1 MSTPQLFIVGQFS
14 KIDMLIPRYESQPT
28 GYYRL
33 GSWIE
38 LPSPPVPMNRWFSR
52 FTRFAFCTFFFYE
65 PFFVCFLLLLISSPA
80 SATPPKFT
88 SVTKEAGIHFKH
100 HDGAR
105 GQRYFIEPLGG
116 GAAFLDYNN
125 DKFQDIYFVN
135 GADLSLLPKGRLD
148 RDEPPRN
155 ALYRNNGDGTFTDV
169 ARAAGVADIGYGMG
183 CAVGDY
189 NNDGFP
195 DLYVTNFGANIFF
208 RNNGDGT
215 FTDVTT
221 ETGTGD
227 TRWGTSCAF
236 VDYDNDSFLDL
247 YVTNYVKYT
256 IESDQ
261 ICMNKGVRVYCDP
274 RLYEGEL
281 DILYHNN
288 GDGTFT
294 DVTEFASFSGATGRG
309 LALAW
314 GDYDD
319 DSDMDVYIANDADQ
333 NFLYRNDGDG
343 TFTDVSLTAG
353 VGFSEDGEPENGMGV
368 DFGDYD
374 NDGRLDLI
382 VTNFQGQ
389 TNTLYHNEGHGL
401 FSEVSYASKI
411 GTMSL
416 PYLAWGVSF
425 CDYDNDGYQDLFVA
439 NGHLD
444 ENVQAFNPTG
454 FYQQPNLLFRNNRDG
469 TFDEV
474 GVNSGFGIR
483 LEKVSRG
490 FAYSDYDNDGDLDLL
505 VTNLRG
511 SPDLLENRGGQ
522 NTWLTL
528 KLVGTRSNRDAIG
541 ARVKVTTG
549 NLIQIR
555 EVRSGSSYLSQ
566 NDMRLHFGLGK
577 HRRIDSIEFRWPSGL
592 QERLEEVEVNQALTL
607 VEGSVKSSR

>member
-1 MSTPQLFIVGQFS
+1 MSLFFI
-14 KIDMLIPRYESQPT
+14 
-28 GYYRL
+28 
-33 GSWIE
+33 
-38 LPSPPVPMNRWFSR
+38 
-52 FTRFAFCTFFFYE
+52 
-65 PFFVCFLLLLISSPA
+65 CFLLLLISNP
-80 SATPPKFT
+80 SAADPLQFI

-100 HDGAR
+100 HDGAS

-125 DKFQDIYFVN
+125 DGLQDIYLVN
-135 GADLSLLPKGRLD
+135 GANLPPLPQ
-148 RDEPPRN
+148 EQSSAVELPRN
-155 ALYRNNGDGTFTDV
+155 ALYRNNGDGTFADV
-169 ARAAGVADIGYGMG
+169 AMAAGVADTGYGMG

-195 DLYVTNFGANIFF
+195 DLYVTNFGANVFF
-208 RNNGDGT
+208 HNNGDGT

-221 ETGTGD
+221 QTGTGD
-227 TRWGTSCAF
+227 TRWGASCAF
-236 VDYDNDSFLDL
+236 VDYDNDGFLDL

-256 IESDQ
+256 IESGQ
-261 ICMNKGVRVYCDP
+261 VCMNKGVRVYCDP

-294 DVTEFASFSGATGRG
+294 DVTKSAGFSEATGRG

-319 DSDMDVYIANDADQ
+319 DGDMDVYIANDADQ
-333 NFLYRNDGDG
+333 NFLYRNNSDG

-353 VGFSEDGEPENGMGV
+353 VGFSEDGEAENGMGA

-374 NDGRLDLI
+374 NDGYLDLI

-389 TNTLYHNEGHGL
+389 TNTLYHNEGNGL
-401 FSEVSYASKI
+401 FSDVSYVSKI

-425 CDYDNDGYQDLFVA
+425 CDYDNDGYQDLFIA

-444 ENVQAFNPTG
+444 ENVQAFDPTG
-454 FYQQPNLLFRNNRDG
+454 FYEQPNLLFRNNRDG

-474 GVNSGFGIR
+474 SIDSGSGMR

-490 FAYSDYDNDGDLDLL
+490 FAYADYDNDGDLDLL
-505 VTNLRG
+505 VTNLKG
-511 SPDLLENRGGQ
+511 SPDLLQNEGNQ
-522 NTWLTL
+522 NTWLSL
-528 KLVGTRSNRDAIG
+528 KLIGTRSNRDAIG
-541 ARVKVTTG
+541 AQVKVTTG
-549 NLIQIR
+549 DLTQIR

-566 NDMRLHFGLGK
+566 SDMRLHFGLGK
-577 HRRIDSIEFRWPSGL
+577 HRRIDRIEIRWPSGL
-592 QERLEEVEVNQALTL
+592 QEHLEGIEPNQTLML
-607 VEGSVKSSR
+607 VEGNVESSRSQ

>member
-1 MSTPQLFIVGQFS
+1 MSLFFI
-14 KIDMLIPRYESQPT
+14 
-28 GYYRL
+28 
-33 GSWIE
+33 
-38 LPSPPVPMNRWFSR
+38 
-52 FTRFAFCTFFFYE
+52 
-65 PFFVCFLLLLISSPA
+65 CFLLLLISNP
-80 SATPPKFT
+80 SAADPLQFI

-100 HDGAR
+100 HDGAS

-125 DKFQDIYFVN
+125 DGLQDIYLVN
-135 GADLSLLPKGRLD
+135 GANLPPLPQ
-148 RDEPPRN
+148 EQSSAVELPRN

-169 ARAAGVADIGYGMG
+169 AVAAGVADTGYGMG

-195 DLYVTNFGANIFF
+195 DLYVTNFGANVFF
-208 RNNGDGT
+208 HNNGDGT

-221 ETGTGD
+221 QTGTGD
-227 TRWGTSCAF
+227 TRWGASCAF
-236 VDYDNDSFLDL
+236 VDYDNDGFLDL

-256 IESDQ
+256 IESGQ
-261 ICMNKGVRVYCDP
+261 VCMNKGVRVYCDP

-281 DILYHNN
+281 DTLYHNN

-294 DVTEFASFSGATGRG
+294 DVTKSAGFSEATGRG

-319 DSDMDVYIANDADQ
+319 DGDMDVYIANDADQ
-333 NFLYRNDGDG
+333 NFLYRNNSDG

-353 VGFSEDGEPENGMGV
+353 VGFSEDGEAENGMGV

-374 NDGRLDLI
+374 NDGLLDLV

-389 TNTLYHNEGHGL
+389 TNTLYYNEGNGL
-401 FSEVSYASKI
+401 FSDVSYASKI

-425 CDYDNDGYQDLFVA
+425 CDYDNDGYQDLFIA

-444 ENVQAFNPTG
+444 ENVQAFDPTG
-454 FYQQPNLLFRNNRDG
+454 FYEQPNLLFRNNRDG

-474 GVNSGFGIR
+474 SIDSGSGMR

-505 VTNLRG
+505 VTNLKG
-511 SPDLLENRGGQ
+511 SPDLLQNEGNQ
-522 NTWLTL
+522 NTWLSL
-528 KLVGTRSNRDAIG
+528 KLIGTRSNRDAIG
-541 ARVKVTTG
+541 AQVKVTIGDLT
-549 NLIQIR
+549 QIR

-566 NDMRLHFGLGK
+566 SNMRLHFGLGK
-577 HRRIDSIEFRWPSGL
+577 HRRIDRIEIRWPSGL
-592 QERLEEVEVNQALTL
+592 QEHLEGIEPNQTLML
-607 VEGSVKSSR
+607 VEGNVESSRSQ

>member
-1 MSTPQLFIVGQFS
+1 MSLFFIC
-14 KIDMLIPRYESQPT
+14 L
-28 GYYRL
+28 
-33 GSWIE
+33 
-38 LPSPPVPMNRWFSR
+38 LP
-52 FTRFAFCTFFFYE
+52 
-65 PFFVCFLLLLISSPA
+65 LLIGNPSTAVLPQ
-80 SATPPKFT
+80 FT
-88 SVTKEAGIHFKH
+88 SVTTEVGIHFKH
-100 HDGAR
+100 HNGAR

-116 GAAFLDYNN
+116 GTAFLDYNN
-125 DKFQDIYFVN
+125 DGFQDIYLVN
-135 GADLSLLPKGRLD
+135 GADLSSLTEKQPEEI
-148 RDEPPRN
+148 EPPRN

-169 ARAAGVADIGYGMG
+169 TMEAGVADTGYGMG

-189 NNDGFP
+189 DNDGFP
-195 DLYVTNFGANIFF
+195 DLYVTNFGANVFF

-215 FTDVTT
+215 FTNVTKGT
-221 ETGTGD
+221 DTGD
-227 TRWGTSCAF
+227 IRWGASCAF
-236 VDYDNDSFLDL
+236 VDYDNDGFLDL
-247 YVTNYVKYT
+247 YVTNYVKYD

-261 ICMNKGVRVYCDP
+261 VCMDKGVRVYCDP

-281 DILYHNN
+281 DVLYHNN

-294 DVTEFASFSGATGRG
+294 DVTESAGFSEATGRG

-319 DSDMDVYIANDADQ
+319 DGDMDIYIANDADQ
-333 NFLYRNDGDG
+333 NFLYRNNGDG

-353 VGFSEDGEPENGMGV
+353 VGFSEDGEAENGMGA

-374 NDGRLDLI
+374 NDGRLDLV

-389 TNTLYHNEGHGL
+389 TNTLYHNEGNGL
-401 FSEVSYASKI
+401 FSDVSYASKI

-416 PYLAWGVSF
+416 SYLAWGVGF
-425 CDYDNDGYQDLFVA
+425 ADYDNDGYQDLFIA

-454 FYQQPNLLFRNNRDG
+454 FYEQPNQLFRNNRAG

-474 GVNSGFGIR
+474 GADSGSDMR

-505 VTNLRG
+505 VTNLKG
-511 SPDLLENRGGQ
+511 TPDLLQNGGNQ
-522 NTWLTL
+522 NAWLTL
-528 KLVGTRSNRDAIG
+528 TLIGTRSNRDAIG
-541 ARVKVTTG
+541 ARVTVTAG
-549 NLIQIR
+549 NLTQLR

-577 HRRIDSIEFRWPSGL
+577 HSQVDQIEIRWPSGL
-592 QERLEEVEVNQALTL
+592 QEHLEGIEANQILTL
-607 VEGSVKSSR
+607 VEGTVESSR

>member
-1 MSTPQLFIVGQFS
+1 MYP
-14 KIDMLIPRYESQPT
+14 IPTIIYT
-28 GYYRL
+28 YIAAY
-33 GSWIE
+33 
-38 LPSPPVPMNRWFSR
+38 LPNCLNSMKSIFL
-52 FTRFAFCTFFFYE
+52 AC
-65 PFFVCFLLLLISSPA
+65 LLLLISSSSIA
-80 SATPPKFT
+80 DSSKFI

-100 HDGAR
+100 HDGAS
-105 GQRYFIEPLGG
+105 GQLYFIEPLGG

-125 DKFQDIYFVN
+125 DGFQDIYFVN
-135 GADLSLLPKGRLD
+135 GTALPPLVEKQLD
-148 RDEPPRN
+148 EGELPGN
-155 ALYRNNGDGTFTDV
+155 ALYRNNGDGAFTDV
-169 ARAAGVADIGYGMG
+169 AIAAGVADKGYGMG

-189 NNDGFP
+189 NNDGFS
-195 DLYVTNFGANIFF
+195 DLYVTNFGANVFF
-208 RNNGDGT
+208 HNNGDGT
-215 FTDVTT
+215 FTDVTA
-221 ETGTGD
+221 ETGIGD

-236 VDYDNDSFLDL
+236 VDYDNDGFLDL
-247 YVTNYVKYT
+247 YVTNYVKYD

-261 ICMNKGVRVYCDP
+261 VCMNKGVRVYCDP

-294 DVTEFASFSGATGRG
+294 DVTKTAGFSKAMGRG

-319 DSDMDVYIANDADQ
+319 DGDMDVYIANDADQ
-333 NFLYRNDGDG
+333 NFLYRNNGNG

-353 VGFSEDGEPENGMGV
+353 VGFSEDGEAENGMGA

-374 NDGRLDLI
+374 NDGRLDLV

-389 TNTLYHNEGHGL
+389 TNTLYHNEGNGL
-401 FSEVSYASKI
+401 FSDVSYASKI

-425 CDYDNDGYQDLFVA
+425 CDYDSDGYQDLFIA

-444 ENVQAFNPTG
+444 ANVQAFDPTG
-454 FYQQPNLLFRNNRDG
+454 FYEQPNLLFRNNRDG

-474 GVNSGFGIR
+474 GVDSGSGMR

-490 FAYSDYDNDGDLDLL
+490 FAYADYDNDGDLDLL
-505 VTNLRG
+505 VTNLKG
-511 SPDLLENRGGQ
+511 TPDLLENRDGQ
-522 NTWLTL
+522 NAWLTL

-549 NLIQIR
+549 DLTQIR

-566 NDMRLHFGLGK
+566 SDMRLHFGLGK
-577 HRRIDSIEFRWPSGL
+577 QHQVNRLEIRWPSGL
-592 QERLEEVEVNQALTL
+592 QEQLEGVKANQILTL
-607 VEGSVKSSR
+607 VEGNAKSNR

>member
-1 MSTPQLFIVGQFS
+1 MSLFFI
-14 KIDMLIPRYESQPT
+14 
-28 GYYRL
+28 
-33 GSWIE
+33 
-38 LPSPPVPMNRWFSR
+38 
-52 FTRFAFCTFFFYE
+52 
-65 PFFVCFLLLLISSPA
+65 CFLLLLISNP
-80 SATPPKFT
+80 SAVDPLQFI

-100 HDGAR
+100 HDGAS

-125 DKFQDIYFVN
+125 DGLQDIYLVN
-135 GADLSLLPKGRLD
+135 GANLPPLSKEQSSAVEL
-148 RDEPPRN
+148 PRN

-169 ARAAGVADIGYGMG
+169 AMAAGVADTGYGMG

-189 NNDGFP
+189 DNDGFP
-195 DLYVTNFGANIFF
+195 DLYVTNFGANVFF
-208 RNNGDGT
+208 HNNGDGT

-221 ETGTGD
+221 QTGTGD
-227 TRWGTSCAF
+227 TRWGASCAF
-236 VDYDNDSFLDL
+236 VDYDNDGFLDL

-256 IESDQ
+256 IESGQ
-261 ICMNKGVRVYCDP
+261 VCMNKGVRVYCDP

-294 DVTEFASFSGATGRG
+294 DVTKSAGFSEATGRG

-319 DSDMDVYIANDADQ
+319 DGDMDVYIANDADQ
-333 NFLYRNDGDG
+333 NFLYRNNSDG

-353 VGFSEDGEPENGMGV
+353 VGFSEDGEAENGMGV

-374 NDGRLDLI
+374 NDGLLDLV

-389 TNTLYHNEGHGL
+389 TNTLYYNEGNGL
-401 FSEVSYASKI
+401 FSDVSYASKI

-425 CDYDNDGYQDLFVA
+425 CDYDNDGYQDLFIA

-444 ENVQAFNPTG
+444 ENVQAFDPTG
-454 FYQQPNLLFRNNRDG
+454 FYEQPNLLFRNNRDG

-474 GVNSGFGIR
+474 GADSRSGMR

-490 FAYSDYDNDGDLDLL
+490 FAYADYDNDGDLDLL
-505 VTNLRG
+505 VTNLNG

-522 NTWLTL
+522 NTWLSL
-528 KLVGTRSNRDAIG
+528 KLIGTRSNRDAIG
-541 ARVKVTTG
+541 ARVKVTAGDLTQ
-549 NLIQIR
+549 IQ

-577 HRRIDSIEFRWPSGL
+577 HRQVDRVEIRWPSGL
-592 QERLEEVEVNQALTL
+592 QEQLEGVKANQTLTL

>member
-1 MSTPQLFIVGQFS
+1 MSVLFLS
-14 KIDMLIPRYESQPT
+14 L
-28 GYYRL
+28 
-33 GSWIE
+33 
-38 LPSPPVPMNRWFSR
+38 
-52 FTRFAFCTFFFYE
+52 
-65 PFFVCFLLLLISSPA
+65 LLLLISSPSPAA
-80 SATPPKFT
+80 SPQFT
-88 SVTKEAGIHFKH
+88 SVTKETGIHFKH

-105 GQRYFIEPLGG
+105 GQLYFIEPLGG

-125 DKFQDIYFVN
+125 DGLQDIYFVN
-135 GADLSLLPKGRLD
+135 GAALPPLAEKLSDG
-148 RDEPPRN
+148 DELPRN
-155 ALYRNNGDGTFTDV
+155 TLYRNNGDGTFTDV
-169 ARAAGVADIGYGMG
+169 AVAAGVADTGYGMG

-195 DLYVTNFGANIFF
+195 DLYVTNFEANVFF

-221 ETGTGD
+221 RTSTGD

-236 VDYDNDSFLDL
+236 VDYDNDGFLDL

-261 ICMNKGVRVYCDP
+261 VCMNKGVPVYCDP

-294 DVTEFASFSGATGRG
+294 DVTESAGFSEATGRG

-319 DSDMDVYIANDADQ
+319 DGDMDAYIANDADR
-333 NFLYRNDGDG
+333 NFLYRNNGDG
-343 TFTDVSLTAG
+343 TFTDVSSTAG
-353 VGFSEDGEPENGMGV
+353 VGFSEDGEAENGMGA

-374 NDGRLDLI
+374 NDGRLDLV
-382 VTNFQGQ
+382 VTNFQDQ
-389 TNTLYHNEGHGL
+389 TNTLYHNGGNGL
-401 FSEVSYASKI
+401 FSDVSYASKI

-416 PYLAWGVSF
+416 SYLAWGVSF
-425 CDYDNDGYQDLFVA
+425 CDYDNDGYQDLFIA

-454 FYQQPNLLFRNNRDG
+454 FYEQPNLLFRNNRDG

-474 GVNSGFGIR
+474 GVDSGSGMR

-490 FAYSDYDNDGDLDLL
+490 FAYADYDNDGDLDLL
-505 VTNLRG
+505 VTNLKD
-511 SPDLLENRGGQ
+511 SPNLLQNEGNQ
-522 NTWLTL
+522 NTWLIL
-528 KLVGTRSNRDAIG
+528 KLIGTRSNRDAIG
-541 ARVKVTTG
+541 TRVKVTAG
-549 NLIQIR
+549 NLTQIR

-577 HRRIDSIEFRWPSGL
+577 HRQVDRIEIRWPSGL
-592 QERLEEVEVNQALTL
+592 QEHFEGIELNQILTL
-607 VEGSVKSSR
+607 VEGSVKSNR

>member
-1 MSTPQLFIVGQFS
+1 MNLFFIS
-14 KIDMLIPRYESQPT
+14 L
-28 GYYRL
+28 
-33 GSWIE
+33 
-38 LPSPPVPMNRWFSR
+38 
-52 FTRFAFCTFFFYE
+52 
-65 PFFVCFLLLLISSPA
+65 LLLLISSAA
-80 SATPPKFT
+80 STDPIKFK

-100 HDGAR
+100 HDGGR
-105 GQRYFIEPLGG
+105 GQRYFIEPLGA

-125 DKFQDIYFVN
+125 DGLQDIYLVN
-135 GADLSLLPKGRLD
+135 GTELSPLTERQSDGS
-148 RDEPPRN
+148 EPPRN

-169 ARAAGVADIGYGMG
+169 AIAAGVADAGYGMG
-183 CAVGDY
+183 CTVGDY
-189 NNDGFP
+189 DNNGFP
-195 DLYVTNFGANIFF
+195 DLYVTNFGANAFF

-215 FTDVTT
+215 LTDVTT
-221 ETGTGD
+221 HTGTGD
-227 TRWGTSCAF
+227 TRWGASCAF

-247 YVTNYVKYT
+247 YITNYVKYA

-261 ICMNKGVRVYCDP
+261 VCMDKGVRVYCDP

-294 DVTEFASFSGATGRG
+294 DVTESAGFSEATGRG

-319 DSDMDVYIANDADQ
+319 DGDMDVYIANDADQ
-333 NFLYRNDGDG
+333 NFLYRNNSDG
-343 TFTDVSLTAG
+343 TFTDVSLAAG
-353 VGFSEDGEPENGMGV
+353 VGFSEDGEAENGMGA

-374 NDGRLDLI
+374 NDGYLDLI
-382 VTNFQGQ
+382 VTNFQDQ
-389 TNTLYHNEGHGL
+389 TNTLYHNERDGL
-401 FSEVSYASKI
+401 FSDVSYASKI

-416 PYLAWGVSF
+416 PYLAWGVGF

-454 FYQQPNLLFRNNRDG
+454 FYEQPNLFFRNNRDG
-469 TFDEV
+469 TFDEIAID
-474 GVNSGFGIR
+474 SGSGLR

-490 FAYSDYDNDGDLDLL
+490 FAYADYDNDGDLDLL
-505 VTNLRG
+505 VTNLKG
-511 SPDLLENRGGQ
+511 TPDLLENRGGQ

-528 KLVGTRSNRDAIG
+528 KLIGTRSNRDAIG

-549 NLIQIR
+549 NLTQIR

-566 NDMRLHFGLGK
+566 SDMRLHFGLEK
-577 HRRIDSIEFRWPSGL
+577 HRRIDRIEIRWPSGL
-592 QERLEEVEVNQALTL
+592 QERLEAIEANQILTL
-607 VEGSVKSSR
+607 VEGNVKSN

>member
-1 MSTPQLFIVGQFS
+1 MKSIFP
-14 KIDMLIPRYESQPT
+14 
-28 GYYRL
+28 
-33 GSWIE
+33 
-38 LPSPPVPMNRWFSR
+38 
-52 FTRFAFCTFFFYE
+52 
-65 PFFVCFLLLLISSPA
+65 VCFLLLLVRSPVVA
-80 SATPPKFT
+80 EPLQFT
-88 SVTKEAGIHFKH
+88 SVTKKAGIHFKH
-100 HDGAR
+100 YDGAR
-105 GQRYFIEPLGG
+105 GQQYFIEPLGA

-125 DKFQDIYFVN
+125 DGFQDIYFVN
-135 GADLSLLPKGRLD
+135 GADLSPFPKGQSTRGEL
-148 RDEPPRN
+148 PRN

-169 ARAAGVADIGYGMG
+169 AVAAAVADTGYGMG

-189 NNDGFP
+189 DNDGFP
-195 DLYVTNFGANIFF
+195 DLYVTNFGANVFF

-221 ETGTGD
+221 QTGTGD

-236 VDYDNDSFLDL
+236 VDYDNNGFLDL
-247 YVTNYVKYT
+247 YVTNYVKYAV
-256 IESDQ
+256 ESDQ
-261 ICMNKGVRVYCDP
+261 VCMDKGVRVYCDP

-294 DVTEFASFSGATGRG
+294 DVTEVAGFSGATGRG

-319 DSDMDVYIANDADQ
+319 DGDMDGYIANDADQ
-333 NFLYRNDGDG
+333 NFLYRNNGDG

-353 VGFSEDGEPENGMGV
+353 VGFSEDGEAENGMGV

-374 NDGRLDLI
+374 NDGYLDLI
-382 VTNFQGQ
+382 VTNFQDQ
-389 TNTLYHNEGHGL
+389 TNTLYHNEGDGL
-401 FSEVSYASKI
+401 FSDVSYASKI
-411 GTMSL
+411 GTISL

-425 CDYDNDGYQDLFVA
+425 CDYDNDGFQDLFIA
-439 NGHLD
+439 NGHLH

-454 FYQQPNLLFRNNRDG
+454 FYEQPNLLFHNNRDG
-469 TFDEV
+469 TFDGG
-474 GVNSGFGIR
+474 GVDLGSGMR

-505 VTNLRG
+505 VTNLKG
-511 SPDLLENRGGQ
+511 APDLLENRGGQ

-528 KLVGTRSNRDAIG
+528 KLIGTRSNRDAIG

-549 NLIQIR
+549 NLTQIR

-566 NDMRLHFGLGK
+566 NYMRLHFGLRN
-577 HRRIDSIEFRWPSGL
+577 HRRVDRVELRWPSGL
-592 QERLEEVEVNQALTL
+592 LELLEGVEANQSLTL

>member
-1 MSTPQLFIVGQFS
+1 MKSIF
-14 KIDMLIPRYESQPT
+14 
-28 GYYRL
+28 
-33 GSWIE
+33 
-38 LPSPPVPMNRWFSR
+38 PP
-52 FTRFAFCTFFFYE
+52 
-65 PFFVCFLLLLISSPA
+65 CFLLLLIIGPIA
-80 SATPPKFT
+80 ADPPQFI

-100 HDGAR
+100 YNGAS
-105 GQRYFIEPLGG
+105 GQQYFIEPLGG

-125 DKFQDIYFVN
+125 DGFQDIYLVN
-135 GADLSLLPKGRLD
+135 GADLPSLQKGQS
-148 RDEPPRN
+148 DEIELPRN

-169 ARAAGVADIGYGMG
+169 AMAAGVADTGYGMG

-189 NNDGFP
+189 DNDGFS
-195 DLYVTNFGANIFF
+195 DLYVTNFGANVFF

-215 FTDVTT
+215 FTDVTR
-221 ETGTGD
+221 ETDTGD
-227 TRWGTSCAF
+227 MRWGASCAF
-236 VDYDNDSFLDL
+236 VDYDNNGFLDL

-261 ICMNKGVRVYCDP
+261 VCMNKGVRVYCDP
-274 RLYEGEL
+274 RIYEGEL
-281 DILYHNN
+281 DILYRNN

-294 DVTEFASFSGATGRG
+294 DVTESAGFSEATGRG

-319 DSDMDVYIANDADQ
+319 DGDMDIYIANDADQ

-343 TFTDVSLTAG
+343 TFTDVSLAAG
-353 VGFSEDGEPENGMGV
+353 VGFSEDGEAENGMGA

-374 NDGRLDLI
+374 NDGYLDLI
-382 VTNFQGQ
+382 VTNFQDQ
-389 TNTLYHNEGHGL
+389 TNTLYHNEGAGL
-401 FSEVSYASKI
+401 FSDVSYASGI

-416 PYLAWGVSF
+416 PYLAWGVGF
-425 CDYDNDGYQDLFVA
+425 CDYDNDGYQDLFIA

-454 FYQQPNLLFRNNRDG
+454 FYEQPNLLFRNNREG

-474 GVNSGFGIR
+474 GVDSGSGMR

-511 SPDLLENRGGQ
+511 KPDLLENRGGQ
-522 NTWLTL
+522 NTWLIL
-528 KLVGTRSNRDAIG
+528 KLIGARSNRDAIG

-549 NLIQIR
+549 NLTQIR

-577 HRRIDSIEFRWPSGL
+577 HRQVDRVEIRWPSGL
-592 QERLEEVEVNQALTL
+592 QEYLEGIGANQILTL
-607 VEGSVKSSR
+607 VEGNVKSRR

>member
-1 MSTPQLFIVGQFS
+1 MYEATRIGNLSCYIVPYIHPHLLSNCLKNMRTIFS
-14 KIDMLIPRYESQPT
+14 I
-28 GYYRL
+28 
-33 GSWIE
+33 
-38 LPSPPVPMNRWFSR
+38 F
-52 FTRFAFCTFFFYE
+52 
-65 PFFVCFLLLLISSPA
+65 FLLLFINSSLVA
-80 SATPPKFT
+80 APPKFT
-88 SVTKEAGIHFKH
+88 SVTKEAGIYFKH
-100 HDGAR
+100 HDGAS
-105 GQRYFIEPLGG
+105 GQLYFIEPLGG

-125 DKFQDIYFVN
+125 DGLQDIYFVN
-135 GADLSLLPKGRLD
+135 GAALPPLPKEQSD
-148 RDEPPRN
+148 RSEPPRN
-155 ALYRNNGDGTFTDV
+155 ALYRNNGDGTFTNAAV
-169 ARAAGVADIGYGMG
+169 AAGVADTGYGMG
-183 CAVGDY
+183 CTVGDY

-195 DLYVTNFGANIFF
+195 DLYVTNFGTNIFF
-208 RNNGDGT
+208 HNNGDGT

-221 ETGTGD
+221 RTGTGD
-227 TRWGTSCAF
+227 ARWGASCAF

-261 ICMNKGVRVYCDP
+261 VCMNKGVRVYCDP

-294 DVTEFASFSGATGRG
+294 DVTESAGFSGATGRG

-319 DSDMDVYIANDADQ
+319 DGDMDAYIANDADQ
-333 NFLYRNDGDG
+333 NFLYRNNGDA

-353 VGFSEDGEPENGMGV
+353 VGFSEDGEAENGMGA

-374 NDGRLDLI
+374 NDGRLDLV
-382 VTNFQGQ
+382 VTNFQDQ
-389 TNTLYHNEGHGL
+389 TNTLYHNEGTGL
-401 FSEVSYASKI
+401 FSDVSYASKI

-425 CDYDNDGYQDLFVA
+425 CDYDNDGYQDLFIA

-444 ENVQAFNPTG
+444 ANVQAFNPTG
-454 FYQQPNLLFRNNRDG
+454 FYEQPNLLFRNNRDG

-474 GVNSGFGIR
+474 GVDSGSGMR

-490 FAYSDYDNDGDLDLL
+490 FAHADYDNDGDLDLL
-505 VTNLRG
+505 VTNLKG
-511 SPDLLENRGGQ
+511 IPDLLENKGGQ
-522 NTWLTL
+522 NTWLIV
-528 KLVGTRSNRDAIG
+528 KLIGTRSNRDAIG
-541 ARVKVTTG
+541 TKVKVTAG
-549 NLIQIR
+549 NLTQIR

-577 HRRIDSIEFRWPSGL
+577 HRQIDRIEIYWPSGL
-592 QERLEEVEVNQALTL
+592 QEQLEAIEVNQILTL
-607 VEGSVKSSR
+607 VEGSVKSNQ